1 MNDSQNY
8 NQDDEIDLRELF
20 TTLWEGKVFIIAIA
34 GILTIGGLAYALL
47 APQEWS
53 AKAIV
58 VEASPVEVEQLRQKL
73 ERMVITTTIGNGNG
87 NDNSNS
93 NSTDFLALF
102 SEEKLFT
109 GFIQAFDSF
118 DNKASF
124 LKENGYL
131 PTVEDTDKDSLRK
144 TVNKATKGIAATQK
158 KNEQSY
164 TLSFSADNATDAAKR
179 MSEYLDFINAKE
191 TARINQQITD
201 KIKAQTEALSLQYQL
216 QKTDTLKRLQEDITR
231 TELALRVSRAAGVE
245 APVENL
251 NNQTLISIDLGAKAL
266 DEKLKVLKEIKEP
279 EILSSAL
286 ADTRLKLDSLK
297 ALPSEPVQF
306 TPYHFL
312 QSPEEPISRDKPK
325 RPLVVALSLIGGLML
340 GVMTVLMRSWWRKTT
355 V

>member
-20 TTLWEGKVFIIAIA
+20 ATLWEGKVFIIAIA
-34 GILTIGGLAYALL
+34 SILTVGGLAYALL

-58 VEASPVEVEQLRQKL
+58 VEASPVEVEQLRQRL
-73 ERMVITTTIGNGNG
+73 ERMVVTTTINN
-87 NDNSNS
+87 N
-93 NSTDFLALF
+93 TDFLALF

-118 DNKASF
+118 DNKATF
-124 LKENGYL
+124 LKEKNYL
-131 PTVEDTDKDSLRK
+131 PTLETEDERALRS
-144 TVNKATKGIAATQK
+144 TIAEVATGIAATQK
-158 KNEQSY
+158 KNETFY
-164 TLSFSADNATDAAKR
+164 TLSFPADNATDAAKR
-179 MSEYLDFINAKE
+179 MNEYIDFINTKE
-191 TARINQQITD
+191 TARINQQISD
-201 KIKAQTEALSLQYQL
+201 KIKAQTEALSLQHQL
-216 QKTDTLKRLQEDITR
+216 QETDTLKRLQEDITR

-245 APVENL
+245 APLENL

-279 EILSSAL
+279 EILNSAL
-286 ADTRLKLDSLK
+286 ADTRQKLDSLK
-297 ALPSEPVQF
+297 ALPAEPVQF

-325 RPLVVALSLIGGLML
+325 RSLVVALSLIGGLML